1 MERKE
6 VLESMERIINPSAI
20 MSTYTFRDDGIDGYI
35 VGKDGYAKYIACV
48 QSMPED
54 IQEGYFLAFSECV
67 DDVDVAEVIQFFMH
81 VRLYRTGM
89 FRWTM
94 RDYASG
100 RCSEAK
106 SARLAKKPYFL
117 DVYKYMKSNGDFDY
131 LDKDST
137 KWSDKDRAD
146 ITPPNIELTSI
157 KPSEFDWAYAKNA
170 CFHILTIITA
180 LSVLS
185 ALSSMLNNM

>member
-20 MSTYTFRDDGIDGYI
+20 MSTYTFRDDGIDGHI
-35 VGKDGYAKYIACV
+35 VGKNGYAKYIDCV

-106 SARLAKKPYFL
+106 SAELANRLYFL

-131 LDKDST
+131 LDWEKDNSI
-137 KWSDKDRAD
+137 SADRDRTDMRLPTVKEA
-146 ITPPNIELTSI
+146 INLVGVFLGGSFVILLLTGI
-157 KPSEFDWAYAKNA
+157 VCMVWG
-170 CFHILTIITA
+170 
-180 LSVLS
+180 
-185 ALSSMLNNM
+185 